1 MKNETQHHSR
11 YVSEANVIHKCM
23 ATYLDTF
30 SNMPPEWYINSV
42 YYSCNRKGFKP
53 SRIDIAKYFMLYR
66 PEWRGKVILQD
77 GSEFIL
83 IQ

>member
-1 MKNETQHHSR
+1 MQDTSSRHHSK
-11 YVSEANVIHKCM
+11 YVNGANVAHRCLM
-23 ATYLDTF
+23 TYLDMI

-66 PEWRGKVILQD
+66 PEWRGKVLLQD
-77 GSEFIL
+77 GSEFFL
-83 IQ
+83 I